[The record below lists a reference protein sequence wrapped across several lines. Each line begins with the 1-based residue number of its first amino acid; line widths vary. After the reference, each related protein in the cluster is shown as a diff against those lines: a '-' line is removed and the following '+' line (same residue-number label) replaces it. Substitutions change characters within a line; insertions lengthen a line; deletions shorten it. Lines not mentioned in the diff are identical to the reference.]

1 MSLVFQ
7 PLQSFPHVCLYHF
20 HLPPT
25 DEAIDINEM
34 QTESITIKL
43 QFYFLEID
51 SEMLDVGQVLLH
63 PHCNTRFVSSNLK
76 FSLLV
81 SFSIKSSPSHFQD
94 IWHLPIY
101 IYISSQ
107 KEV

>member
-7 PLQSFPHVCLYHF
+7 PLQSVPHVYLYHL

-34 QTESITIKL
+34 QTESITIAFVK
-43 QFYFLEID
+43 FYFLEID
-51 SEMLDVGQVLLH
+51 AELSDVGPVLLH

-76 FSLLV
+76 FSLFV
-81 SFSIKSSPSHFQD
+81 SFPVRSSPFHF
-94 IWHLPIY
+94 
-101 IYISSQ
+101 
-107 KEV
+107 KM